1 MFPLSTGRLMTQ
13 PDIIVIGGGAAGMMA
28 AGQAAQA
35 GCHTLL
41 LEKMPLPGRKLGIT
55 GKGRCNLT
63 NVAEIREFIGHFGPS
78 GRFLRQAFAR
88 FFNQELMEFFENLGL
103 ELVTERG
110 GRVYPASGQAG
121 DVLKALRKWLQ
132 RVGVEIETSAKVE
145 GVEVADGRIA
155 AVICNGRRIPCRAA
169 ILATGGASY
178 PATGSTGDGY
188 PIAAALGHH
197 IIDVRP
203 SLVPLETAGPA
214 AGRMAELNLR
224 NIRARLFVD
233 GKKAGED
240 FGELVFAE
248 FGVTGPVILTLSS
261 LAVDALRNVRKVALS
276 LDLKPALDEQKLDRR
291 LLRDLEV
298 RGKEPLES
306 LLRGLMPQQMVP
318 VCLDIIALSPDRIA
332 ATLTAK
338 ERRRLREWIKDFRLE
353 VTGFR
358 PFAEAIVTAGGV
370 DTREVEPRT
379 MESRRIKGLYLA
391 GELLDLQADTGG
403 YNLQAAFSTGWLAG
417 CCAAQAVSEETAIET

>member
-1 MFPLSTGRLMTQ
+1 MTY

-35 GCHTLL
+35 GSRTLL

-63 NVAEIREFIGHFGPS
+63 NVAEIREFIEHFGPS

-88 FFNQELMEFFENLGL
+88 FFNQELMAFFENLGL
-103 ELVTERG
+103 SLVTERG
-110 GRVYPASGQAG
+110 GRVFPASGQAG
-121 DVLKALRKWLQ
+121 DVLKVLRKWLE
-132 RVGVEIETSAKVE
+132 RSGVEIETSARVE
-145 GVEVADGRIA
+145 ELVVVDGRIS
-155 AVICNGRRIPCRAA
+155 AVVCQGRQIPCRAA
-169 ILATGGASY
+169 VLATGGASY

-188 PIAAALGHH
+188 TFAAAVGHS
-197 IIDVRP
+197 IIDTRP
-203 SLVPLETAGPA
+203 ALVPLETAGPV

-224 NIRARLFVD
+224 NIRARLLID
-233 GKKAGED
+233 GKKAAED
-240 FGELVFAE
+240 FGELVFTE
-248 FGVTGPVILTLSS
+248 FGVTGPVILTLSG
-261 LAVDALRNVRKVALS
+261 LAVDALRNGRKVTLA
-276 LDLKPALDEQKLDRR
+276 LDLKPALDEEKLDRR

-298 RGKEPLES
+298 RGKEPFDS
-306 LLRGLMPQQMVP
+306 LLRGLLPAQMVP
-318 VCLDIIALSPDRIA
+318 VCLDLVELPAARLA

-338 ERRRLREWIKDFRLE
+338 ERRRLRQWIKDFRLE
-353 VTGFR
+353 VTGYR

-370 DTREVEPRT
+370 DTREVDPQT
-379 MESRRIKGLYLA
+379 MESRRVQGLYLA

-417 CCAAQAVSEETAIET
+417 RCAARAVAEGNKEFTAKESDKK

>member
-1 MFPLSTGRLMTQ
+1 MTY

-35 GCHTLL
+35 GSRTLL

-63 NVAEIREFIGHFGPS
+63 NVAEIREFIEHFGPS

-88 FFNQELMEFFENLGL
+88 FFNQELMAFFENLGL
-103 ELVTERG
+103 SLVTERG
-110 GRVYPASGQAG
+110 GRVFPASGQAG
-121 DVLKALRKWLQ
+121 DVLKVLRKWLE
-132 RVGVEIETSAKVE
+132 RSGVEIETSARVE
-145 GVEVADGRIA
+145 ELVVVDGRIS
-155 AVICNGRRIPCRAA
+155 AVVCQGRQIPCRAA
-169 ILATGGASY
+169 VLATGGASY

-188 PIAAALGHH
+188 TFAAAVGHS
-197 IIDVRP
+197 IIDTRP
-203 SLVPLETAGPA
+203 ALVPLETAGPA
-214 AGRMAELNLR
+214 AGSMAGLNLR
-224 NIRARLFVD
+224 NIRARLLID
-233 GKKAGED
+233 GKKAAED
-240 FGELVFAE
+240 FGELVFTE
-248 FGVTGPVILTLSS
+248 FGVTGPVILTLSG
-261 LAVDALRNVRKVALS
+261 LAVDALRNGRKVTLA
-276 LDLKPALDEQKLDRR
+276 LDLKPALDEEKLDRR

-298 RGKEPLES
+298 RGKEPFGS
-306 LLRGLMPQQMVP
+306 LLRGLLPAQMVP
-318 VCLDIIALSPDRIA
+318 VCLDLVELPAARLA

-338 ERRRLREWIKDFRLE
+338 ERRRLRQWIKDFRIE

-370 DTREVEPRT
+370 DTREVDPQT

-417 CCAAQAVSEETAIET
+417 RCAARAVAEGNGEFTAKESDKK

>member
-1 MFPLSTGRLMTQ
+1 MTY

-35 GCHTLL
+35 GSRTLL

-63 NVAEIREFIGHFGPS
+63 NVAEIREFIEHFGPS

-88 FFNQELMEFFENLGL
+88 FFNQELLAFFENLGL
-103 ELVTERG
+103 PLVTERG
-110 GRVYPASGQAG
+110 GRVFPASGQAG
-121 DVLKALRKWLQ
+121 DVLKVLRKWLE
-132 RVGVEIETSAKVE
+132 RSGVEIETSARVE
-145 GVEVADGRIA
+145 ALVVVDGRIS
-155 AVICNGRRIPCRAA
+155 AVVCHGRQIPCRAA
-169 ILATGGASY
+169 VLATGGASY

-188 PIAAALGHH
+188 TFAAAVGHS
-197 IIDVRP
+197 IIDTRP
-203 SLVPLETAGPA
+203 ALVPLETAGPA
-214 AGRMAELNLR
+214 AGSMAGLNLR
-224 NIRARLFVD
+224 NIRARLLID
-233 GKKAGED
+233 GKKAAED
-240 FGELVFAE
+240 FGELVFTE
-248 FGVTGPVILTLSS
+248 FGVTGPVILTLSG
-261 LAVDALRNVRKVALS
+261 LAVDALRNGRKVTLA
-276 LDLKPALDEQKLDRR
+276 LDLKPALDEEKLDRR

-298 RGKEPLES
+298 RGKEPFDS
-306 LLRGLMPQQMVP
+306 LLRGLLPAQMVP
-318 VCLDIIALSPDRIA
+318 VCLDLVELPAARLA

-338 ERRRLREWIKDFRLE
+338 ERRRLRQWIKDFRIE

-370 DTREVEPRT
+370 DTREVDPQT
-379 MESRRIKGLYLA
+379 MESRRVKGLYLA

-417 CCAAQAVSEETAIET
+417 RCAARAVAEGNKEFTAKESDKK